1 MSHEGCPNQCA
12 FCNQHTING
21 CLSLPSGDDVR
32 KICTQAL
39 SQISDRQNTEIAF
52 FGGSFTAIERG
63 YMLSLLNSASEF
75 VGENG
80 FKGIRIST
88 RPDCINDE
96 ILQILKLHKVTAVEL
111 GAQSMN
117 DEVLFANDRGH
128 TADDVVNAS
137 RLIKSY
143 GFELGLQ
150 IMTGLYKST
159 PEIDFQTAKA
169 VLELSPDT
177 VRIYPTVVLEN
188 TKLASLYKTGEYVLC
203 DFDEMV
209 NLCGKM
215 LLLFEQNGVRVIRCG
230 LHSSDKVEGEQ
241 VGGFYHPAFKELCE
255 GRIYREKILQIV
267 KENPSSKHFEILVNH
282 NCVSKA
288 IGHKKSNL
296 DYFKKGGI
304 DISFTADKDIL
315 KYECKLRR

>member
-1 MSHEGCPNQCA
+1 
-12 FCNQHTING
+12 
-21 CLSLPSGDDVR
+21 
-32 KICTQAL
+32 
-39 SQISDRQNTEIAF
+39 
-52 FGGSFTAIERG
+52 
-63 YMLSLLNSASEF
+63 MLSLLNSASEF

-96 ILQILKLHKVTAVEL
+96 ILQILKLYKVTAIEL

-128 TADDVVNAS
+128 TAEDIVNSS

-159 PEIDFQTAKA
+159 PEIDFQTAKS

-177 VRIYPTVVLEN
+177 VRIYPTVVLQN
-188 TKLASLYKTGEYVLC
+188 TKLASLYKIGEYTPC

-209 NLCGKM
+209 DLCAK
-215 LLLFEQNGVRVIRCG
+215 LLILFEQNGVRVIRCG

-241 VGGFYHPAFKELCE
+241 VAGFYHPAFKELCE
-255 GRIYREKILQIV
+255 SRIYREEILRIV
-267 KENPSSKHFEILVNH
+267 KENPSSKHFEILVNPS
-282 NCVSKA
+282 CVSKA
-288 IGHKKSNL
+288 MGHKKSNFE
-296 DYFKKGGI
+296 YFKDLGVYIKI
-304 DISFTADKDIL
+304 IADKNTF